1 MKPTRA
7 LAIIFVLL
15 SLITAATGATAG
27 KLEIHDAW
35 AREAPPNAAVM
46 AAYLTLHNHSEQT
59 YTLVSAASPDFERVE
74 IHRTQQR
81 DGMTTMTPVSR
92 VMLSANGSV
101 SFQPGGLHLMLMQ
114 AKKPLKAGDAVTLRL
129 FFSDESSLS
138 ISAPVKKAA
147 PGNGHAMQHGEHETQ
162 HDSPHNAHDKDHHS
176 SH

>member
-1 MKPTRA
+1 MRLTRA
-7 LAIIFVLL
+7 LPVFFVFL
-15 SLITAATGATAG
+15 SVITAATGATPG

-46 AAYLTLHNHSEQT
+46 AAYLTLHNHSAQT
-59 YTLVSAASPDFERVE
+59 YTLVSAASADFERVE
-74 IHRTQQR
+74 IHRTQQQ
-81 DGMTTMTPVSR
+81 DGMTTMIPVSR

-114 AKKPLKAGDAVTLRL
+114 PKKPLKAGDAVTLRL

-147 PGNGHAMQHGEHETQ
+147 PGDGHAMPHGEHDAQ
-162 HDSPHNAHDKDHHS
+162 HDMHNTHDKDHHP